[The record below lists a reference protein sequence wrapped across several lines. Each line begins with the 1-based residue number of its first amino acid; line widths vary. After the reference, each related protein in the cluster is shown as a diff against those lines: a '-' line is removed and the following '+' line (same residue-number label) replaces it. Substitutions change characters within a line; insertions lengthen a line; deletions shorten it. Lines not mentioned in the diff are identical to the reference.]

1 MAGVIKNVI
10 KVAGMKDRVI
20 ASDFLVSAK
29 AGVIYTSLALT
40 ESATP
45 ELRRELE
52 NQLFQALDT
61 HEAISQYMIENG
73 YYHPHLPSEQL
84 KVDMETSETST
95 ELAEK

>member
-1 MAGVIKNVI
+1 MAGVIKNLMT
-10 KVAGMKDRVI
+10 VAGMKDQVI

-29 AGVIYTSLALT
+29 AKVIYTSLALT

-45 ELRRELE
+45 ELRQELE

-61 HEAISQYMIENG
+61 HEAISEYMIDNG
-73 YYHPHLPSEQL
+73 YYHPHQPNEQL
-84 KVDMETSETST
+84 KVDLEIAETST